1 MRTDLDPDEMG
12 TRPFYKILT
21 SVVVPRPIAWVS
33 TRSADGV
40 DNLAPHS
47 FFTVSCVDPPMVQF
61 TSIGVKDSLR
71 NVRATGEFVVCLAP
85 EPLFIKD
92 TLIDPKNARPGQQAG
107 TKTCSWSA
115 NKPTHQVVS
124 LMYSPPGDWNTRKT
138 RQMPGVTKASVSGVG
153 DEAFAETAGNFT
165 TLYVK
170 KGSMIFMVRVYGAPD
185 VGRQLAIEKPIAQ
198 TVAAKV

>member
-1 MRTDLDPDEMG
+1 MRRSKQTAVTARSVSVLVP
-12 TRPFYKILT
+12 
-21 SVVVPRPIAWVS
+21 VVVSVLVASGLRAAGAQAPSDPCAQVTAAEVS
-33 TRSADGV
+33 AALGE
-40 DNLAPHS
+40 
-47 FFTVSCVDPPMVQF
+47 TV
-61 TSIGVKDSLR
+61 
-71 NVRATGEFVVCLAP
+71 AA
-85 EPLFIKD
+85 
-92 TLIDPKNARPGQQAG
+92 GQQAG

-138 RQMPGVTKASVSGVG
+138 RQLPGDTKASVSGVG

-170 KGSMIFMVRVYGAPD
+170 KGSTIFMVRVYGVPD
-185 VGRQLAIEKPIAQ
+185 VGRQVAIEKTIAQ